1 MGRKEKL
8 TLDSKPENIS
18 SVERFVE
25 EICDYYNIN
34 DTYFGNILIALTE
47 AFRNALVHG
56 NESQASRKINLVFE
70 SKPKGLSFTIS
81 DEGKGFNP
89 DTVPDPTDID
99 IDMDTESGRGLFLI
113 RSLADKTEISD
124 EGRSIEMFFRIS
136 GIGHEAMKKR
146 MGHFNEYFQTTK
158 QKVK

>member
-8 TLDSKPENIS
+8 TLDSRPENIS
-18 SVERFVE
+18 SIERFVE

-47 AFRNALVHG
+47 AFQNALVHG
-56 NESQASRKINLVFE
+56 NQNDPTKQIHVIFE
-70 SKPKGLSFTIS
+70 SKPKGLSFTVK
-81 DEGKGFNP
+81 DEGAGFDP
-89 DTVPDPTDID
+89 DNVPDPLDLEVEPDTDK
-99 IDMDTESGRGLFLI
+99 GRGVFLM
-113 RSLADKTEISD
+113 RSLSDKMVVTD

-146 MGHFNEYFQTTK
+146 ISHFNEYYQTKK
-158 QKVK
+158 QKV

>member
-8 TLDSKPENIS
+8 TLESRPENIS
-18 SVERFVE
+18 SIERFVE

-47 AFRNALVHG
+47 AFQNALIHG
-56 NESQASRKINLVFE
+56 NQNDPTKQIHVVFE
-70 SKPKGLSFTIS
+70 SKPKGLSFTVK
-81 DEGKGFNP
+81 DEGQGFDP
-89 DTVPDPTDID
+89 DIVPDPLDLEIEA
-99 IDMDTESGRGLFLI
+99 DTEKGRGIFLM
-113 RSLADKTEISD
+113 RSLSDKMVVTD

-146 MGHFNEYFQTTK
+146 ISHFNEYYQTKK
-158 QKVK
+158 QKV

>member
-1 MGRKEKL
+1 MGRKETL

-18 SVERFVE
+18 SIERFVE

-56 NESQASRKINLVFE
+56 NSGDPAKKITLVFE

-81 DEGKGFNP
+81 DEGTGFEP
-89 DTVPDPTDID
+89 ASVPDPTEAEND
-99 IDMDTESGRGLFLI
+99 SPAGRGLFLI
-113 RSLADKTEISD
+113 RSLSDKVEFSD
-124 EGRSIEMFFRIS
+124 QGRSIEMFFRIS

-146 MGHFNEYFQTTK
+146 MKHFNEYFHTRK
-158 QKVK
+158 QKV

>member
-8 TLDSKPENIS
+8 TLDSRPENIS
-18 SVERFVE
+18 SIERFVE

-47 AFRNALVHG
+47 AFQNALVHG
-56 NESQASRKINLVFE
+56 NQNDPTKQIHVIFE
-70 SKPKGLSFTIS
+70 SKPKGLSFTVK
-81 DEGKGFNP
+81 DEGAGFDP
-89 DTVPDPTDID
+89 DSVPDPLDLEVELDTDK
-99 IDMDTESGRGLFLI
+99 GRGVFLM
-113 RSLADKTEISD
+113 RSLSDKMVVTD

-146 MGHFNEYFQTTK
+146 ISHFNEYYQTKK
-158 QKVK
+158 QKV

>member
-8 TLDSKPENIS
+8 TLDSRPENIS

-47 AFRNALVHG
+47 AFNNALIHG
-56 NESQASRKINLVFE
+56 NNSDASRKIQIIFE
-70 SKPKGLSFTIS
+70 SKPKGLSFTVS
-81 DEGKGFNP
+81 DEGTGYNP
-89 DTVPDPTDID
+89 DEVPDPLDLDID
-99 IDMDTESGRGLFLI
+99 FNSQTSRGLFLI
-113 RSLADKTEISD
+113 RSLSDKVEFNK
-124 EGRSIEMFFRIS
+124 EGSSVEMFFRIS

-146 MGHFNEYFQTTK
+146 IGHFNEYFQTKK
-158 QKVK
+158 QKV

>member
-8 TLDSKPENIS
+8 TLDSTPENIS
-18 SVERFVE
+18 SIERFVE

-47 AFRNALVHG
+47 AFKNALVHG
-56 NESQASRKINLVFE
+56 NKNDPSRSIQLVFE
-70 SKPKGLSFTIS
+70 SKLKGLSFTIT
-81 DEGKGFNP
+81 DEGSGFNP
-89 DTVPDPTDID
+89 DNIPDPLDLEID
-99 IDMDTESGRGLFLI
+99 PSIQTGRGLFLI
-113 RSLADKTEISD
+113 RSLSDKVEIKN

-146 MGHFNEYFQTTK
+146 IGHFNEYFQTKK
-158 QKVK
+158 QKV

>member
-8 TLDSKPENIS
+8 SLDSRPENIS
-18 SVERFVE
+18 SIERFVE

-47 AFRNALVHG
+47 AFRNSLIHG
-56 NESQASRKINLVFE
+56 NLNDPSKMINVVFE
-70 SKPKGLSFTIS
+70 SKPKGLSFTIN
-81 DEGKGFNP
+81 DEGEGFDP
-89 DTVPDPTDID
+89 ESVPDPLDLEISP
-99 IDMDTESGRGLFLI
+99 DTKEGRGLFLI
-113 RSLADKTEISD
+113 RSLSDKVNISD

-146 MGHFNEYFQTTK
+146 ISHFNKYYQTRK
-158 QKVK
+158 QKV

>member
-8 TLDSKPENIS
+8 TLESRPENIS
-18 SVERFVE
+18 SIERFVE

-47 AFRNALVHG
+47 AFQNALIHG
-56 NESQASRKINLVFE
+56 NQNDPSKQIHVVFE
-70 SKPKGLSFTIS
+70 SKPKGLSFTVK
-81 DEGKGFNP
+81 DEGKGFDP
-89 DTVPDPTDID
+89 DVVPDPLDLEIET
-99 IDMDTESGRGLFLI
+99 DTEKGRGIFLM
-113 RSLADKTEISD
+113 RSLSDKMVVTD

-146 MGHFNEYFQTTK
+146 ISHFNEYYQTKK
-158 QKVK
+158 QKV

>member
-8 TLDSKPENIS
+8 TLESRPENIS
-18 SVERFVE
+18 SIERFVE

-47 AFRNALVHG
+47 AYQNALIHG
-56 NESQASRKINLVFE
+56 NQNDPTKQIHVIFE
-70 SKPKGLSFTIS
+70 SKPKGLSFTVK
-81 DEGKGFNP
+81 DEGKGFDP
-89 DTVPDPTDID
+89 DLVPDPLDLEIEA
-99 IDMDTESGRGLFLI
+99 DTEKGRGIFLM
-113 RSLADKTEISD
+113 RSLSDKMVVTD

-146 MGHFNEYFQTTK
+146 ISHFNEYYQTKK
-158 QKVK
+158 QKV

>member
-1 MGRKEKL
+1 MGRKETR
-8 TLDSKPENIS
+8 TLDSRPENIS

-47 AFRNALVHG
+47 GFRNAIDHG
-56 NESQASRKINLVFE
+56 NGNDPDKKVSIVFE

-81 DEGKGFNP
+81 DEGEGFDP
-89 DTVPDPTDID
+89 QQVPDPLDLDTDVE
-99 IDMDTESGRGLFLI
+99 TSTGRGLFLM
-113 RSLADKTEISD
+113 RSLSDKMEISD

-136 GIGHEAMKKR
+136 GIGHETMKKR
-146 MGHFNEYFQTTK
+146 ISSFNEYFQTKK
-158 QKVK
+158 QKV

>member
-18 SVERFVE
+18 SIERFVE

-47 AFRNALVHG
+47 SFNNALIHG
-56 NESQASRKINLVFE
+56 NENDESRKIQVVFE
-70 SKPKGLSFTIS
+70 SKPKGLSFIVT
-81 DEGKGFNP
+81 DEGSGFDP
-89 DTVPDPTDID
+89 DIVPDPLDLEID
-99 IDMDTESGRGLFLI
+99 SSTQTGRGLFLI
-113 RSLADKTEISD
+113 RSLSDKVEIKN

-146 MGHFNEYFQTTK
+146 IGHFNEYFQTRK
-158 QKVK
+158 QKV

>member
-8 TLDSKPENIS
+8 TLESRPENLS
-18 SVERFVE
+18 SIERFVE

-47 AFRNALVHG
+47 AFQNALEHG
-56 NESQASRKINLVFE
+56 NKNDPSKMIQVVFE
-70 SKPKGLSFTIS
+70 SKPKGLSFTVT
-81 DEGKGFNP
+81 DEGDGFDP
-89 DTVPDPTDID
+89 DQVPDPLDLD
-99 IDMDTESGRGLFLI
+99 VSADTEKGRGIFLMKAL
-113 RSLADKTEISD
+113 SDKMEVSD

-146 MGHFNEYFQTTK
+146 ITHFNEYFQTKK
-158 QKVK
+158 QKV